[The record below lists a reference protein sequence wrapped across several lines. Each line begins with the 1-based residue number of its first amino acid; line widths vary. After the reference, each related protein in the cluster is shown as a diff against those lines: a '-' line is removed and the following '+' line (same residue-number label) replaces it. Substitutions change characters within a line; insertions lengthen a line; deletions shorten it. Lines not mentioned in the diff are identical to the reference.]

1 MSWSI
6 AELARQAGV
15 SSRTLRHYDAIGLL
29 APAWVAAN
37 GWRHY
42 EAEQL
47 VRLQQILLL
56 RDLGLGLRA
65 VSEILERDRCDDTVD
80 VLRRH
85 RRWLLEE
92 QDRLGRLL
100 HTIDRTIDDVEEGRA
115 MTSETMFEGFE
126 PNPYEAEAR
135 ERWGDDAVDA
145 SYERIR
151 ELSPHDAD
159 KARTGYD
166 RVHEALAPLLDAG
179 LPADDA
185 RVQDVVDRHYQIT
198 SLFWTPDAAAY
209 RALGQMYVED
219 ERFTAN
225 IGRGNDAL
233 VPYLRDAMTIYADN
247 SLS

>member
-1 MSWSI
+1 M
-6 AELARQAGV
+6 

-29 APAWVAAN
+29 APAWVADN

-42 EAEQL
+42 EQEQL

-56 RDLGLGLRA
+56 RDRRLSLRA

-92 QDRLGRLL
+92 QDRLGRLV
-100 HTIDRTIDDVEEGRA
+100 HTIDRTIDDLEEGRA
-115 MTSETMFEGFE
+115 MNSKSIFEGFE

-135 ERWGDDAVDA
+135 ERWGDEAVDT
-145 SYERIR
+145 SNERIR
-151 ELSPHDAD
+151 DLSPDDAD
-159 KARTGYD
+159 RARTGYD

-179 LPADDA
+179 LPVDDA
-185 RVQDVVDRHYQIT
+185 RVQEVVDLHYEVT

-209 RALGQMYVED
+209 RTLGQMYADD

-225 IGRGNDAL
+225 VGHGNDAL
-233 VPYLRDAMTIYADN
+233 VSYLRDAMTIYAEN
-247 SLS
+247 NLS